1 MVTHILNLKCN
12 LAFKQCPLKLV
23 IIRIKIYRVNICILS
38 ALDIAIKK
46 NSDGSF
52 AILIANG
59 ASASIEER
67 KKGEIFFI

>member
-1 MVTHILNLKCN
+1 MVTRILNLKCN
-12 LAFKQCPLKLV
+12 LAYKQCPLKLV

-38 ALDIAIKK
+38 ALDIAKEK

-52 AILIANG
+52 AILIAYG

-67 KKGEIFFI
+67 NKGEILFI